1 MKYILQTY
9 SQCESLLFYSLNNK
23 LLSCDNR
30 LSITKFLIC
39 NSPIFKNFFHYWHSL
54 SLCKY
59 LSIPKIIEI
68 FFFSPK
74 NLYFSSFA
82 YLDLE

>member
-9 SQCESLLFYSLNNK
+9 LQCESLLFYSLNNQ

-30 LSITKFLIC
+30 SSITKFLIC
-39 NSPIFKNFFHYWHSL
+39 DSPIFQNFFHDGHSL

-59 LSIPKIIEI
+59 LSVAKIIEI
-68 FFFSPK
+68 FFLLKIF
-74 NLYFSSFA
+74 LF
-82 YLDLE
+82 LVLHI